1 MHLVIATEAT
11 YRHFVQ
17 YLKGKCRMKRF
28 FLILLLCTA
37 TASAQQNTGGLKGRV
52 SDEFGGVIVGA
63 TVTATDANGKT
74 KSATTNGEGAFNL
87 AGLAPGKYTVRASA
101 PGFGAFENTEVD
113 VTARAGQLDVIL
125 KVTIDQQKVTV
136 SADTVGVNTDP
147 ENNVG
152 ALVLR
157 GTDLDSLPDD
167 PDDLAAGFRHFL
179 DLPDRS
185 VNIGRVGL
193 GH

>member
-74 KSATTNGEGAFNL
+74 KSATTNGEGTF
-87 AGLAPGKYTVRASA
+87 S
-101 PGFGAFENTEVD
+101 
-113 VTARAGQLDVIL
+113 
-125 KVTIDQQKVTV
+125 
-136 SADTVGVNTDP
+136 
-147 ENNVG
+147 
-152 ALVLR
+152 
-157 GTDLDSLPDD
+157 
-167 PDDLAAGFRHFL
+167 
-179 DLPDRS
+179 
-185 VNIGRVGL
+185 
-193 GH
+193 